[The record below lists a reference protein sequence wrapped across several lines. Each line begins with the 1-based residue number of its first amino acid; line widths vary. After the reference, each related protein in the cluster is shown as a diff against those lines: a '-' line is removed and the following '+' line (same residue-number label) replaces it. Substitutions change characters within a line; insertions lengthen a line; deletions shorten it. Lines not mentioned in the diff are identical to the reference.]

1 MANFWEW
8 FDMSGALQAI
18 FQNQRSF
25 ITVPGAPTIGTA
37 TATGS
42 TTATV
47 AFTAPASNGGST
59 ITLYTATSSP
69 GSVTGTLSQAG
80 SGTITVT
87 GLTAGTSYTFTVKAT
102 NAIGQSSASAA
113 SNSITTL
120 PVIGQA
126 FGGGYF
132 AGQISTSANGVATHN
147 LVVCDKTVGEIIN
160 KKWGPASTTTG
171 ITSVI
176 AGPTN
181 SASLAALGSTYE
193 AATFCEAVN
202 TGGYTDWYMPA
213 KNELEVCFYYLKPST
228 ELGNDTSS
236 GSNANAVSP
245 EPIST
250 NYTDTAPPQTAATN
264 FRTGASA
271 QEFAT
276 EPYWS
281 STEGASNTAWDQNFL
296 NAFQYADAKQ
306 SAGLYVR
313 AVRRV
318 AV

>member
-1 MANFWEW
+1 
-8 FDMSGALQAI
+8 MSGILQTV
-18 FQNQRSF
+18 FQNLRSF
-25 ITVPGAPTIGTA
+25 VSVPGAPTIGTA
-37 TATGS
+37 TATSS

-102 NAIGQSSASAA
+102 NAIGQGPASAA

-160 KKWGPASTTTG
+160 KKWGPNGVTG

-213 KNELEVCFYYLKPST
+213 KNELEVCYYYLKPNT
-228 ELGNDTSS
+228 IDPNDTSS

-264 FRTGASA
+264 FRTGASS
-271 QEFAT
+271 QEFVFDQV
-276 EPYWS
+276 YWS
-281 STEGASNTAWDQNFL
+281 STENNSTLAWDQLFL
-296 NAFQYADAKQ
+296 QGGQFTDAKV
-306 SAGLYVR
+306 STGVYVR